1 MGKERLKD
9 IAYNV
14 GISADGEKA
23 LMSSDDYDF
32 LYNYAK
38 EQAERVE
45 ELEEDLL
52 ELVKQNK
59 ELRKSIAFYSSESYN
74 AHLERLL
81 DRSEQQNKRY
91 KQALE
96 RILENWKTSN
106 GAISGETIAFNSK
119 EIARKA
125 LEGDK

>member
-38 EQAERVE
+38 EQAERVQ
-45 ELEEDLL
+45 ELEDIIYKDERQAVL
-52 ELVKQNK
+52 E
-59 ELRKSIAFYSSESYN
+59 SMY
-74 AHLERLL
+74 
-81 DRSEQQNKRY
+81 EQTKRY
-91 KQALE
+91 REALE
-96 RILENWKTSN
+96 RIKNYYHGVPNAEFIPIEMLFEVHL
-106 GAISGETIAFNSK
+106 
-119 EIARKA
+119 IARQA
-125 LEGDK
+125 LESDN